1 MKSFLKDAKSLIN
14 DTDKALDEF
23 NQEANAFVTEAAVQM
38 FDRLP
43 EKMQDRIS
51 ASMLKESELGKDSVF
66 PDETKLSAFTFK
78 QILTEP
84 IVPGF
89 YQLTDKIIICPP
101 LFGVK
106 KEENSA
112 EKLPHLLDNPKIEN
126 GTIVE

>member
-1 MKSFLKDAKSLIN
+1 
-14 DTDKALDEF
+14 
-23 NQEANAFVTEAAVQM
+23 M

-51 ASMLKESELGKDSVF
+51 ASIVKESELGKGSNF

-89 YQLTDKIIICPP
+89 YQLTDNIIVCPP
-101 LFGVK
+101 IFGVR
-106 KEENSA
+106 
-112 EKLPHLLDNPKIEN
+112 
-126 GTIVE
+126 